1 MHMKSKFDYETPS
14 IQILF
19 LNTEGVICGSYQMNF
34 GEPNQSGSISDD
46 DILGPSSAIMI
57 LGIPFTPLT
66 HSHLSITYCCKNCN

>member
-1 MHMKSKFDYETPS
+1 MYMKSKFDYETPS

-46 DILGPSSAIMI
+46 DIYDGGS
-57 LGIPFTPLT
+57 F
-66 HSHLSITYCCKNCN
+66 

>member
-14 IQILF
+14 IQILL

-46 DILGPSSAIMI
+46 DIYDGGS
-57 LGIPFTPLT
+57 F
-66 HSHLSITYCCKNCN
+66 